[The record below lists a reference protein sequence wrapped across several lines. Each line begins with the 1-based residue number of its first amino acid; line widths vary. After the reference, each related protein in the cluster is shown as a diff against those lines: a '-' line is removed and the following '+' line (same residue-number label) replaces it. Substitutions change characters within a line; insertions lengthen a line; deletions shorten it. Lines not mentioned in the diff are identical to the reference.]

1 MKHPQRMRAAG
12 ALVAGLALSAA
23 MALPASAETAPPPE
37 DWPEFGYQGVITD
50 KSEMIYNETNEY
62 IFPSIF
68 HAGEHFEDPL
78 GEWYLYLAPHDAPA
92 GVMLM
97 YADSLEGPWTEYPSN
112 PLISKTW
119 EPYYDVSHVSS
130 PDAIWNEQAGEMYLY
145 FHGEN
150 SVTRWATST
159 DGVTFEYGGEAVTN
173 DMASD
178 ITTETSYGRVFEHP
192 DRDSQYE
199 YGMFYMANET
209 DNHRKIRLAESVDGQ
224 TWTVAPDFVVVPG
237 EEEGAN
243 VSGGNLWEWNGQLY
257 VIYHASSG
265 KSYARTIDPTL
276 REVGAEP
283 ILLHEA
289 SGIGD
294 DVGRVAAPEIITHD
308 GQTYLFYE
316 SGDRLGATIAWAKDG
331 ADVVVPPPFGGFP
344 EDPADP
350 VFEQCTA
357 PGTDEFEGGALADG
371 VWDRVVR
378 EDIAEHEVVDDALV
392 IPTYAGGVSAAPL
405 LQQELPSGAWQV
417 TTKVTL
423 DPQQT
428 FQQAG
433 ILLYASDGQY
443 AKLDMARAT
452 PGRSVELVYRSD
464 GSSRT
469 DQGPVAVYQNEIW
482 LRLTSDGD
490 TIRASVSYD
499 GASFERYGQ
508 EIVVE
513 DAGFTHVGPFAFR
526 GSAGTPQIDATF
538 DWFRFSPD
546 AEAYAECTAP
556 DVTAL
561 ETRLEQARSMGTDGY
576 TAQSVEALARAITA
590 AQQVLAAPEDQQQV
604 DSALADLE
612 AAIAGLQEV
621 TDPDPSPTP
630 DPTPDP
636 TVDPDPTAEPQ
647 PTDPPV
653 NPGSDTSISVEDATV
668 RPGDTVQVTVADAPG
683 DEVEIGIASEYRS
696 LATVAVEG
704 GAAQASVTIPL
715 DMAPGTH
722 HLQVR
727 AADGTLLAEVAIE
740 VLAADGSL
748 SETGP
753 SDVLVPLGAAAALLG
768 LGGGLVALRRRLA

>member
-1 MKHPQRMRAAG
+1 MKHPQRIRAGG
-12 ALVAGLALSAA
+12 ALAAALALSAA
-23 MALPASAETAPPPE
+23 MAVPASAETAAPPE

-62 IFPSIF
+62 IFPSVF
-68 HAGEHFEDPL
+68 HAGEHLDDPL

-112 PLISKTW
+112 PIIPNEW
-119 EPYYDVSHVSS
+119 APHYDVSHISS

-150 SVTRWATST
+150 SVTRWATTT
-159 DGVTFEYGGEAVTN
+159 DGVNFEYGGEAVTN
-173 DMASD
+173 SMASA
-178 ITTETSYGRVFEHP
+178 ITTESSYGRVFEHP
-192 DRDSQYE
+192 DPDSSYE

-209 DNHRKIRLAESVDGQ
+209 DNRRKIRLAESVDGE
-224 TWTVAPDFVVVPG
+224 TWTVAPDYVVVPG

-243 VSGGNLWEWNGQLY
+243 VSAGNLWEWDGQLY
-257 VIYHASSG
+257 VTYHASSG

-276 REVGAEP
+276 RDVGDEP

-294 DVGRVAAPEIITHD
+294 DVGRVASPEIITHD
-308 GQTYLFYE
+308 GETYLFYE

-350 VFEQCTA
+350 LFEQCSA
-357 PGTDEFEGGALADG
+357 AGTDEFEGDALADG

-378 EDIAEHEVVDDALV
+378 EDIAEHEVVDGTLV

-405 LQQELPSGAWQV
+405 LQQELPAGSWQV

-433 ILLYASDGQY
+433 ILLYASDGRY
-443 AKLDMARAT
+443 AKLDLARAT
-452 PGRSVELVYRSD
+452 PGRSVEFVYHRD

-469 DQGPVAVYQNEIW
+469 DQSLMDVFQNEIW

-490 TIRASVSYD
+490 TIRAGVSYD
-499 GASFERYGQ
+499 GASFERYGR

-526 GSAGTPQIDATF
+526 GGASTPPIDATF

-546 AEAYAECTAP
+546 ADAYAECTAP
-556 DVTAL
+556 DVAAL
-561 ETRLEQARSMGTDGY
+561 ETRLEEAQGMDTDGY
-576 TAQSVEALARAITA
+576 TAQSVEALTQAIA
-590 AQQVLAAPEDQQQV
+590 AAGSVLAAPEDQEQV
-604 DSALADLE
+604 DSALSALE
-612 AAIAGLQEV
+612 AAIAGLAEV
-621 TDPDPSPTP
+621 PDPDPTPTPEPTP
-630 DPTPDP
+630 DPDP
-636 TVDPDPTAEPQ
+636 TTGPEPTGPPSNPD
-647 PTDPPV
+647 
-653 NPGSDTSISVEDATV
+653 SDTSIAVDEVTV
-668 RPGDTVQVTVADAPG
+668 MPGDRVQVTVTDAPG
-683 DEVEIGIASEYRS
+683 DEAEIGIASEYTP
-696 LATVAVEG
+696 LATVALDG
-704 GAAQASVTIPL
+704 GAAQATVTIPL
-715 DMAPGTH
+715 DIAPGTH

-727 AADGTLLAEVAIE
+727 AADGALLAEVAIE
-740 VLAADGSL
+740 VLEAEGSL

-753 SDVLVPLGAAAALLG
+753 SDVAVPLGAAAALLG
-768 LGGGLVALRRRLA
+768 VGAGLVALRRRLV